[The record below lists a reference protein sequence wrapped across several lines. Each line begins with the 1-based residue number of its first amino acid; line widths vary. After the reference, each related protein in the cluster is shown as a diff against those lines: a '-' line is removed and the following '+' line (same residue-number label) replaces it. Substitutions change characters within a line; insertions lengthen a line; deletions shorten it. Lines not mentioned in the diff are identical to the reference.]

1 MSIAKSIIIATIILA
16 VSFLASIVIKL
27 PPAPLP
33 SATEIKA
40 NAKAEQQRMTLQHEQ
55 QIQYT
60 KAQLELEKAR
70 ASRPITAEEVDAQ
83 TISVPEHIGLKLLGF

>member
-1 MSIAKSIIIATIILA
+1 
-16 VSFLASIVIKL
+16 
-27 PPAPLP
+27 
-33 SATEIKA
+33 
-40 NAKAEQQRMTLQHEQ
+40 MTLQHEQ